1 MTSHLVVAT
10 VATGFMLVAQSATP
24 QTPSP
29 QSAASQ
35 SPAVP
40 PKPVATPP
48 ADPASSH
55 FTSEAG
61 ILLVAVKPAATADY
75 ELVIQTL
82 QAALAKDPDPNRS
95 AAAKGWTVYKA
106 NEPDAKGN
114 PIYVHVML
122 PAVPNFDYRPSLL
135 LDELVKDLPLELL
148 VKYGDAFAAP
158 PTRLNLVEFA
168 HMSVAPVPV
177 APVDPTKPDPKKPEP
192 KKPGQ
197 R

>member
-1 MTSHLVVAT
+1 
-10 VATGFMLVAQSATP
+10 MLVAQSATP
-24 QTPSP
+24 QKPSP
-29 QSAASQ
+29 QGTAPQ

-61 ILLVAVKPAATADY
+61 ILLVTIKPTATEDY
-75 ELVIQTL
+75 ELVIRTL
-82 QAALAKDPDPNRS
+82 QEALAKDRDPSRS
-95 AAAKGWTVYKA
+95 AAAKSWKVYKA

-122 PAVPNFDYRPSLL
+122 PALPNFDYRPSLL
-135 LDELVKDLPLELL
+135 LDELVKDLAPELL
-148 VKYGDAFAAP
+148 SKYGEAFAAP

-168 HMSVAPVPV
+168 NMSVAPV
-177 APVDPTKPDPKKPEP
+177 APAEP

>member
-1 MTSHLVVAT
+1 M
-10 VATGFMLVAQSATP
+10 
-24 QTPSP
+24 
-29 QSAASQ
+29 
-35 SPAVP
+35 P

-135 LDELVKDLPLELL
+135 LDELVKDLTLELL
-148 VKYGDAFAAP
+148 SKYEQAFAEP
-158 PTRLNLVEFA
+158 PKRLNLVEFA
-168 HMSVAPVPV
+168 HMSVAPV
-177 APVDPTKPDPKKPEP
+177 APTEPKKPEPP